1 MECTRGKNGAV
12 PMEIGAG
19 AGECP
24 PAAPWGPGDRASLGL
39 PPVGPA
45 GNCPPSVIRD
55 RSIHLSVVLSPLIA
69 LLSSLCSHPAFSESS

>member
-1 MECTRGKNGAV
+1 
-12 PMEIGAG
+12 MEIGAG

-45 GNCPPSVIRD
+45 ELPSLSHKGPIYPSVR
-55 RSIHLSVVLSPLIA
+55 RSVSADSSPLKPV
-69 LLSSLCSHPAFSESS
+69 LPSCFL